1 MEILVEEQDNLYC
14 VCVKVEPYNTR
25 EKRKTIVNTKAVA
38 KEMRR
43 LGYTVGPVVQDALIH
58 NQNGVTQGTWF
69 FEKKQEK
76 SLDKPAEEVIIEKEK
91 PAPAKQTRRR
101 RSKSS
106 TKKVSS
112 EE

>member
-14 VCVKVEPYNTR
+14 VCVKVQPYSTR
-25 EKRKTIVNTKAVA
+25 DKRKTVVNTKTVVR
-38 KEMRR
+38 EMRR
-43 LGYTVGPVVQDALIH
+43 LGYTVGPVVQDTLIH

-76 SLDKPAEEVIIEKEK
+76 SLDKPAEEVIIKKEK
-91 PAPAKQTRRR
+91 PAPAKQSRRR